1 MMARKVLIDTDPGVD
16 DAMAILFALRSPELE
31 VIALTTVFGNA
42 PVVLTTQNA
51 LRLLEL
57 EGHSRI
63 PVARGADV
71 PLVRPRGALGMHVH
85 GSDGMGGLNLPPPAG
100 APLDIPAAQFIVDTV
115 MANPGE
121 ITLLPL
127 GPLTNIGLALLL
139 EPAIAQN
146 VREVILMGGSAYD
159 RGNASPA
166 AEANIFNDPEAAA
179 LVFNADWSLTMV
191 GLDATHRCVM
201 TQAYLD
207 YLYQARNPATEFIQ
221 KILPFYQR
229 FHDSIYAMDGA
240 IHTHDPSAVAYAID
254 PSLFATRQ
262 MPVYVETEGRCAG
275 DTVPD
280 PQGEWKKAP
289 LTNVCLDV
297 DAERLLALYQARLTS

>member
-1 MMARKVLIDTDPGVD
+1 MAIKILIDTDPGVD

-31 VIALTTVFGNA
+31 VVALTTVFGNA
-42 PVVLTTQNA
+42 PVELTTQNA

-57 EGHSRI
+57 EGNSHI
-63 PVARGADV
+63 PVARGADF
-71 PLVRPRGALGMHVH
+71 PLVRSRGELGMHVH
-85 GSDGMGGLNLPPPAG
+85 GDDGMGGLNLPPPKG
-100 APLDIPAAQFIVDTV
+100 APAAIPAAQLIVDTV

-127 GPLTNIGLALLL
+127 GPLSNIGLALLL
-139 EPAIAQN
+139 EPAIARN
-146 VREVILMGGSAYD
+146 VKEVILMGGSAYD

-166 AEANIFNDPEAAA
+166 AEANIYNDPEAAA
-179 LVFNADWSLTMV
+179 LVFNAAWPLTMV

-201 TQAYLD
+201 TQTYLD
-207 YLYQARNPATEFIQ
+207 ELYRASNPAIELIR

-229 FHDSIYAMDGA
+229 FHDSIYAMNGG

-254 PSLFATRQ
+254 PTLFVTRQ
-262 MPVYVETEGRCAG
+262 MPIYVETEGRCAG

-280 PQGEWKKAP
+280 AHGKWKQGP
-289 LTNVCLDV
+289 LATVCLDV
-297 DAERLLALYQARLTS
+297 DAQRLLALYQARLVS